1 MEQTPVLQPAS
12 KVDAAF
18 SVIDLQTAMDREE
31 LALEYQPQF
40 DLASGSLS
48 GAEALVR
55 WQHPSHGR
63 LMPSQFVPAAER
75 NGSIFEM
82 GDWILHQAC
91 EDYLSADGIAWRETI
106 LSVNLSTRQVY
117 DRLLVET
124 VASALRHSG
133 LAPDKLRLEIRE
145 NVLADD
151 DAVVLAN
158 LRELRSLGISIAA
171 DDFGIG
177 LSSLTGLT
185 RFPVD
190 AVKLDAALVANMLV
204 DPASLQLT
212 RAISHLAVEIGL
224 TVMADGIQ
232 SSAHADI
239 LQEAGCRIGQGYSL
253 GAPVCIDQLITDF
266 DQGRSPARA
275 PTTH

>member
-1 MEQTPVLQPAS
+1 M
-12 KVDAAF
+12 DAAF
-18 SVIDLQTAMDREE
+18 SVIDLQTAMDRQE
-31 LALEYQPQF
+31 LALDYQPQF
-40 DLASGSLS
+40 DLESGQLV

-63 LMPSQFVPAAER
+63 LMPNQFVPAAER

-91 EDYLSADGIAWRETI
+91 EDHLSTEGIADLELV

-117 DRLLVET
+117 DRLLVDT

-133 LAPDKLRLEIRE
+133 LSPDKLRLELRE

-151 DAVVLAN
+151 DAIVLAN
-158 LRELRSLGISIAA
+158 LRELRSLGVSIAA

-190 AVKLDAALVANMLV
+190 AVKLDAELVANILV

-232 SSAHADI
+232 SSAHANI
-239 LQEAGCRIGQGYSL
+239 LKEAGCRVGQGYCL
-253 GAPVCIDQLITDF
+253 GAPVRIDQLIAEI
-266 DQGRSPARA
+266 QQRGPASG
-275 PTTH
+275 PSQTTH